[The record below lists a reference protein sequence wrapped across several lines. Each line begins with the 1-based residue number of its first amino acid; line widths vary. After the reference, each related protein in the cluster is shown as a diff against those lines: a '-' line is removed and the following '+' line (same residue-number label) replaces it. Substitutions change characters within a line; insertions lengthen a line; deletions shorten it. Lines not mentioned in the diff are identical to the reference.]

1 MELIDALKAE
11 ADLVHLASMGNGREL
26 FRVPIGRLGTRE
38 EFKSLR
44 ANDPG
49 EDDFKV
55 LQRSVS
61 QRGVFYPPLVFA
73 ELTAGAL
80 KLFLVDGHQR
90 YRAAK
95 DRGDHVLDVCIC
107 TQWGAVEDA
116 MRDGV
121 SAQFARFAVG
131 DEDILSIADT
141 GKVSIGEMVTLTG
154 FSEGKIRMLYN
165 VAEHPRLAAIVRE
178 GLVSASRMS
187 GLIKRC
193 ENHPGKL
200 EALGNTMQARA
211 VHARR
216 EAKKW
221 TNRIKSDRSKK
232 WDRKAI
238 QKSDPVS
245 YFSAEDWTKWSDALG
260 ESKLAAQIVDSTDGP
275 VLDLGPRSKLA
286 VRLGDAEEWKDTFAL
301 YNIAGLKHED
311 VDLDSLGEFIDELD
325 QFKAYVTSVYETQR
339 ASASKPGLLKIINS
353 TNPIVEEDEDLDGNE
368 LTEQSVEDVRLAD
381 DSND

>member
-73 ELTAGAL
+73 ELSGDAV
-80 KLFLVDGHQR
+80 KLSLVDGHQR
-90 YRAAK
+90 FRAAK
-95 DRGDHVLDVCIC
+95 DRGDDVLDVCIC
-107 TQWGAVEDA
+107 TQWVAVEDA

-131 DEDILSIADT
+131 DEDILSIAAT

-221 TNRIKSDRSKK
+221 TNRIKSDRTKK

-238 QKSDPVS
+238 EKSDPKS
-245 YFSAEDWTKWSDALG
+245 YFSGEDWTKWTDALG
-260 ESKLAAQIVDSTDGP
+260 EARPAAQIVDSTDGP

-286 VRLGDAEEWKDTFAL
+286 VRLGDAEEWKHTFAV
-301 YNIAGLKHED
+301 YNLAGLKHED
-311 VDLDSLGEFIDELD
+311 VDIDSLGEFIDEFP
-325 QFKAYVTSVYETQR
+325 QFEVHVKSVYASLCAIARQPTQ
-339 ASASKPGLLKIINS
+339 AKITNS
-353 TNPIVEEDEDLDGNE
+353 TNPIEEEDEDDDGNE
-368 LTEQSVEDVRLAD
+368 LKEQSVEDVRLAD
-381 DSND
+381 DSNE